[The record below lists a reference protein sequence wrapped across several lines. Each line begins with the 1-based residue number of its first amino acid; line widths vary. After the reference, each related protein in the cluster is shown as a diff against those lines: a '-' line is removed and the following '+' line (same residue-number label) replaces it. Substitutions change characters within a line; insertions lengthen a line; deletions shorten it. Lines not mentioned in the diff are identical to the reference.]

1 MAELRRK
8 QFDRDLRELQA
19 SLDAVSTICTHIQ
32 VSIDEIL
39 DGALVMNIEECKAYL
54 AVLMQVL
61 SDANMT
67 AKNYWAD
74 VREFSE
80 KEPVKLEPACKSADA
95 VDLQREPATGFG
107 ECDKAPEGEIPE
119 KPRCEK

>member
-1 MAELRRK
+1 M
-8 QFDRDLRELQA
+8 
-19 SLDAVSTICTHIQ
+19 STICTHIQ

-39 DGALVMNIEECKAYL
+39 DQALAMNIEECKVYL
-54 AVLMQVL
+54 AVLMQAL
-61 SDANMT
+61 ADANMT

-95 VDLQREPATGFG
+95 VDLRREPATGFG
-107 ECDKAPEGEIPE
+107 ECDKVPADRRGDKCVWIGADGEIHE
-119 KPRCEK
+119 KPRGEK